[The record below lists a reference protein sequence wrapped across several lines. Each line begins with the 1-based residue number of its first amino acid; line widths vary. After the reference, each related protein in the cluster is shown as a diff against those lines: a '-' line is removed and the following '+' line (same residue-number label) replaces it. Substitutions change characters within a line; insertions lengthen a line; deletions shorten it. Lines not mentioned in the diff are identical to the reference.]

1 MNLKNDRKFKFNG
14 NLIMTPDKKRNLN
27 NFQKYQYQI
36 DDINDMRNK
45 NLENNLPYKSFE
57 YDISTINSTNQD
69 ILNDVK
75 IGKRNM
81 ELLVQELINI
91 HSEGKS
97 QLTNIAREIGDKIT
111 DLYRYLIDTIN
122 NQNKEKYIL
131 ELELNKALKENDELK
146 EQVNMLT
153 NEILKLEAIIKIN
166 DK

>member
-75 IGKRNM
+75 ISKRNM

-131 ELELNKALKENDELK
+131 ELELNRALKENDELR
-146 EQVNMLT
+146 EQVNLLT
-153 NEILKLEAIIKIN
+153 SEVLKLEAIIKVN

>member
-1 MNLKNDRKFKFNG
+1 MNLKNDGKFKFNG

-27 NFQKYQYQI
+27 NFQRYQYQI

-75 IGKRNM
+75 ISKRNI

-97 QLTNIAREIGDKIT
+97 QLTNIATEIGDKIT

-131 ELELNKALKENDELK
+131 ELELNRALKENDELR
-146 EQVNMLT
+146 EQVNLLT
-153 NEILKLEAIIKIN
+153 SEVLKLEAIIKVN

>member
-1 MNLKNDRKFKFNG
+1 MNLKNDGKFKFNG

-27 NFQKYQYQI
+27 NFQRYQYQI

-97 QLTNIAREIGDKIT
+97 QLSNIAREIGDKIT

-131 ELELNKALKENDELK
+131 ELELNRALKENDELR
-146 EQVNMLT
+146 EQVNLLT
-153 NEILKLEAIIKIN
+153 SEVLKLEAIIKVN